1 MFRSNSACTQSGDL
15 VFVVDSSGSIGKAN
29 FLLVTSFISNIIQN
43 LDVDTAIRGSSTGGF
58 RIGLLTF
65 SSSVNVFL
73 QLNSNY
79 INKAALLRAVNVPY
93 ITGTTNTADAIT

>member
-1 MFRSNSACTQSGDL
+1 MFRANSACSRSGDL
-15 VFVVDSSGSIGKAN
+15 VFVVDSSGSIGKTN
-29 FLLVTSFISNIIQN
+29 FLLVTGFIINVIQN
-43 LDVDTAIRGSSTGGF
+43 LDVDSAIRGSATRGF

-79 INKAALLRAVNVPY
+79 VNKAALLTAVNVPY